1 MEGGILQGSA
11 VDIFLRMFAVAKP
24 SKIAVD
30 VEVLPWS
37 YEYCLAQT
45 QENSVL
51 FVATHTLARE
61 QLFKW
66 VGPLLPT
73 KISVIDKKSKNLLPK
88 SLKKLNNF
96 RIAAIRE
103 DIGELLLKTKS
114 IDLNSIFPTRS
125 SENAAKNLAYGWVNL
140 GACEENVAM

>member
-1 MEGGILQGSA
+1 MEGEILQGSA

-24 SKIAVD
+24 SEIAVD

-37 YEYCLAQT
+37 HEYCLAQT
-45 QENSVL
+45 QENNVL

-66 VGPLLPT
+66 VGLLLPR
-73 KISVIDKKSKNLLPK
+73 KISVIDKKSKNLHPK
-88 SLKKLNNF
+88 SLKELNNF

-103 DIGELLLKTKS
+103 DIGELLL
-114 IDLNSIFPTRS
+114 
-125 SENAAKNLAYGWVNL
+125 
-140 GACEENVAM
+140 

>member
-30 VEVLPWS
+30 VEVLHWS

-66 VGPLLPT
+66 VGPLLPR
-73 KISVIDKKSKNLLPK
+73 KISVIHKKAKNLHPK
-88 SLKKLNNF
+88 SLKELNNF
-96 RIAAIRE
+96 RIQ
-103 DIGELLLKTKS
+103 LKS
-114 IDLNSIFPTRS
+114 NVICNQINMPIAGNLPTILFYRTPP
-125 SENAAKNLAYGWVNL
+125 N
-140 GACEENVAM
+140 

>member
-37 YEYCLAQT
+37 HEYCLAQT
-45 QENSVL
+45 QENNVL

-73 KISVIDKKSKNLLPK
+73 KISVIDKKSKNLHPK
-88 SLKKLNNF
+88 SLKELNNF

-114 IDLNSIFPTRS
+114 IDLNSIFSTRS
-125 SENAAKNLAYGWVNL
+125 SENAAKNLAYGRVDL
-140 GACEENVAM
+140 GAYEENVAM

>member
-24 SKIAVD
+24 SKIAVN

-37 YEYCLAQT
+37 HEYCLAQT
-45 QENSVL
+45 QENNVL

-66 VGPLLPT
+66 VAPPA
-73 KISVIDKKSKNLLPK
+73 D
-88 SLKKLNNF
+88 
-96 RIAAIRE
+96 E
-103 DIGELLLKTKS
+103 D
-114 IDLNSIFPTRS
+114 F
-125 SENAAKNLAYGWVNL
+125 
-140 GACEENVAM
+140 CH

>member
-37 YEYCLAQT
+37 YEYYLAQT
-45 QENSVL
+45 QENNVL
-51 FVATHTLARE
+51 FTATHTLARE

-66 VGPLLPT
+66 VGPLLPR
-73 KISVIDKKSKNLLPK
+73 KISVIDKKSKNLHPK
-88 SLKKLNNF
+88 SLKELNNF

-103 DIGELLLKTKS
+103 DIGELLL
-114 IDLNSIFPTRS
+114 
-125 SENAAKNLAYGWVNL
+125 
-140 GACEENVAM
+140 

>member
-11 VDIFLRMFAVAKP
+11 VDIFSRMFAVAKP

-30 VEVLPWS
+30 VEVLHWS

-61 QLFKW
+61 QLIKW
-66 VGPLLPT
+66 VGPLLPR
-73 KISVIDKKSKNLLPK
+73 KISVIDKKSKNLHPK
-88 SLKKLNNF
+88 SLKELNNF

-103 DIGELLLKTKS
+103 DIGELLL
-114 IDLNSIFPTRS
+114 
-125 SENAAKNLAYGWVNL
+125 
-140 GACEENVAM
+140 